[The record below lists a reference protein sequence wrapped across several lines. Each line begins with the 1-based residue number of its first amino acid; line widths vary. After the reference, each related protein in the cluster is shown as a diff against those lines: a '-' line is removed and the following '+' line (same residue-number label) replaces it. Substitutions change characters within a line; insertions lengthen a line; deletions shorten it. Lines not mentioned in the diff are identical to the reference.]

1 MDLQK
6 YKDCFAHKNAIYIS
20 NDDKPNRPCCFY
32 AHNVEANTWQEYKEN
47 IEKTDIETGCAHCI
61 NAEKNGS
68 EWSHRSQYENDF
80 YTTQGKVFLLGVC
93 FDNLCN
99 IKCTTCGPLHSSK
112 WIEDYTKLNRW
123 KSPEQKTQ
131 YLKMMTQAPDKVAF
145 AKNIIASNEFDVL
158 KLDMFGGEP
167 TINPTVQEFLE
178 WLANSEYASKV
189 SLALTTNATKM
200 LPNFEKYLSVF
211 KNISVQCSIDG
222 IEDYYEYLRYGGHWE
237 DVEKNMKT
245 YYEFAVKNKKFK
257 FGIHY
262 TLSWMN
268 ALHFKDFCKWLIN
281 TFPHYDSIGLYLTK
295 LVGPAEYSVDIFS
308 PEAKEKILETN
319 IEFITKLTHPL
330 KLTNTIARSKIINSK
345 TNIDVI
351 LMNFINMYKT
361 SLINYVATDDKPRT
375 FRVDAAFRTLSQ
387 LDYVRNTNYTKTF
400 KDVLPYLENSN
411 EQLAQ

>member
-32 AHNVEANTWQEYKEN
+32 QHSVEADTWAEYQEK
-47 IEKTDIETGCAHCI
+47 IAQTDIETGCAHCI
-61 NAEKNGS
+61 DAEKNGS
-68 EWSHRSQYENDF
+68 EWSHRSQYSNDF
-80 YTTQGKVFLLGVC
+80 YINQGKVFLLGVC

-112 WIEDYTKLNRW
+112 WIEDFTKLNRW
-123 KSPEQKTQ
+123 RAPDEKSK

-145 AKNIIASNEFDVL
+145 AKNIIESNDFDII
-158 KLDMFGGEP
+158 KIDMFGGEP

-178 WLANSEYASKV
+178 WLADSEYASKV

-200 LPNFEKYLSVF
+200 LPDFEKYMTIF

-222 IEDYYEYLRYGGHWE
+222 IEDHYEYLRYGGHWV
-237 DVEKNMKT
+237 DVEQNMKK
-245 YYEFAVKNKKFK
+245 YYEYAVKNKKFK

-268 ALHFKDFCKWLIN
+268 SLHFKDFCRWLIN

-295 LVGPAEYSVDIFS
+295 LVGPEEYSVDILS
-308 PEAKEKILETN
+308 PEAKDNILN
-319 IEFITKLTHPL
+319 INVEEITKLTHPL
-330 KLTNTIARSKIINSK
+330 KFTNTTARSKIINSK

-351 LMNFINMYKT
+351 LNNFIDLYKT
-361 SLINYVATDDKPRT
+361 SLINYVSTGHSTRNFKIDSAR
-375 FRVDAAFRTLSQ
+375 RALSQ
-387 LDYVRNTNYTKTF
+387 LDVIRDTKYTETF
-400 KDVLPYLENSN
+400 KDVLPYLENN
-411 EQLAQ
+411 T

>member
-20 NDDKPNRPCCFY
+20 NEDEPSRPCCWY
-32 AHNVEANTWQEYKEN
+32 KHNVKADTWQEYH
-47 IEKTDIETGCAHCI
+47 EKISQTDIETGCAHCI
-61 NAEKNGS
+61 EAEENGS
-68 EWSHRSQYENDF
+68 EWSHRTQYENDF
-80 YTTQGKVFLLGVC
+80 YVNHGKVFLLGIC

-112 WIEDYTKLNRW
+112 WIEDFTKLGRW
-123 KSPEQKTQ
+123 SEYNNKTK

-189 SLALTTNATKM
+189 ALALTTNATKM

-222 IEDYYEYLRYGGHWE
+222 IEDHYEYLRYGGHWIE
-237 DVEKNMKT
+237 VEQNMKK
-245 YYEFAVKNKKFK
+245 YYEFAVKHKKFR

-268 ALHFKDFCKWLIN
+268 SLHFKDFCAWLVK

-295 LVGPAEYSVDIFS
+295 LVGPAEYSVDIMS
-308 PEAKEKILETN
+308 VESKEKILDIN
-319 IEFITKLTHPL
+319 VDFITKLTHPL
-330 KLTNTIARSKIINSK
+330 KLKNTTARSKIVNFK

-351 LMNFINMYKT
+351 LLKFIDLYKS
-361 SLINYVATDDKPRT
+361 SLINYVTPEDKLILYKTMLAHRALT
-375 FRVDAAFRTLSQ
+375 Q
-387 LDYVRNTNYTKTF
+387 LDGIRNTDYTKTF
-400 KDVLPYLENSN
+400 KDVLPYLENLN
-411 EQLAQ
+411 EQTT

>member
-20 NDDKPNRPCCFY
+20 NEDKPSRPCCWY
-32 AHNVEANTWQEYKEN
+32 KHNVTADTWDEYQQKIAE
-47 IEKTDIETGCAHCI
+47 TDIETGCSHCI
-61 NAEKNGS
+61 KAEENGS
-68 EWSHRSQYENDF
+68 TYSHRTQYENDF
-80 YTTQGKVFLLGVC
+80 YTKQGKVFLLGVC

-99 IKCTTCGPLHSSK
+99 IKCTSCGPLHSSK
-112 WIEDYTKLNRW
+112 WIEDFTKLDRW
-123 KSPEQKTQ
+123 RSPEEKTK

-145 AKNIIASNEFDVL
+145 AKNIIASNEFDIL
-158 KLDMFGGEP
+158 KLDLFGGEP

-200 LPNFEKYLSVF
+200 LPNFEKYLDVF

-222 IEDYYEYLRYGGHWE
+222 IEDHFEYLRYGGRWS
-237 DVEKNMKT
+237 DVEKNMRV

-268 ALHFKDFCKWLIN
+268 SLHFKDFCEWLIKS
-281 TFPHYDSIGLYLTK
+281 FPHYDSIGLYLTK
-295 LVGPAEYSVDIFS
+295 LVGPHEYSVDILS
-308 PEAKEKILETN
+308 SESKEQILN
-319 IEFITKLTHPL
+319 INTEFITKLTHPL
-330 KLTNTIARSKIINSK
+330 KLTNVTARSKIINTK

-351 LMNFINMYKT
+351 LMNFLELYKS
-361 SLINYVATDDKPRT
+361 SLVNYVVPENDKREHKT
-375 FRVDAAFRTLSQ
+375 MLAHRALTQ
-387 LDYVRNTNYTKTF
+387 LDGIRNTDYTKTF
-400 KDVLPYLENSN
+400 SDVLPYLEKIN
-411 EQLAQ
+411 EKLA